1 MNGLYFWSQCILVH
15 SNVVL
20 WNFCRLV
27 FFTATGLFSR
37 GNCVVKGATSD
48 SHAYPSRPARE
59 RTHDDLPDCL
69 LSYHKINMLDNAFTN
84 EQWHESKVG
93 GC

>member
-20 WNFCRLV
+20 WNFLQ
-27 FFTATGLFSR
+27 FFLQPQDYSAAVIAWSKAQPRTAMR
-37 GNCVVKGATSD
+37 I
-48 SHAYPSRPARE
+48 RPGRPVRE
-59 RTHDDLPDCL
+59 RMMICL